1 MAANECTVSLT
12 LTVTP
17 FFGTF
22 LFFSSFEKSVGRR
35 MRIERE
41 WSGVEWWGIL
51 TAGLLFISRRQ
62 AEEIKKSGQLAT
74 SWKFLMLC
82 GNVHPTT
89 NGAPR
94 LIATCCYSRTISLI
108 FCYFSSCKLL
118 FLFWRGTLPFAVSL
132 LFTSWLIKKIMKQT
146 DSTNHHSFPLDYFLH
161 LTFLF
166 I

>member
-22 LFFSSFEKSVGRR
+22 LFFFWKECRK
-35 MRIERE
+35 EDE
-41 WSGVEWWGIL
+41 NWEGVEWWGIL